1 MHVHAMRWIATGV
14 TALTAL
20 AAATTVQSQEAR
32 TLYLQGGAGEREA
45 YATTVGLTWPWKT
58 WSWSLGSGVVR
69 GQWDGYVGN
78 WSSRPEA
85 SARRN
90 TLVLGV
96 GPSLRWRAAAGQSPW
111 FVELGTGLSWFSRHY
126 RNGSDAFGSRV
137 NFSSHLG
144 LGRNFGP
151 QRAHELSL
159 RIQHSSNAGLQEPN
173 PGENFLLLRYAHA
186 F

>member
-69 GQWDGYVGN
+69 GQWDGYLSN